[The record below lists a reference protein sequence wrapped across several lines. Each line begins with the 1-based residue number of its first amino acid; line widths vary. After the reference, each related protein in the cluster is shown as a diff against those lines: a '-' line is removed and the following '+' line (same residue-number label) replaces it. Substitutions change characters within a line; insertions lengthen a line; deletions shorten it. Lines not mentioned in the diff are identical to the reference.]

1 MKTNFILNE
10 GDKKRILELHKRA
23 TKNHYIS
30 KNILSEGKADVVKNK
45 CSLCNSISDT
55 SQNRKYNKN
64 QLYTVVDLFKKAY
77 DSSLGTDMTSFRDG
91 LKYIEK
97 FTLSDFCA
105 FIELYEGQTGESWY
119 EATDSDIDY
128 DSEWDEIIVALRD
141 IEERQANTTTNMASS
156 QQQGGNFDNLFSYI
170 SGVLKDKG
178 WTLGNSKNGVILYSG
193 PWVIYKDITKN
204 PFPITK
210 FENNKYTEK
219 YKLKTIG
226 KTIDDTLLQDVYD
239 NEVKMADLI
248 KKFAPSA
255 NNTSQVKNQVYK
267 KVQTKIKQPNYS
279 LLN

>member
-30 KNILSEGKADVVKNK
+30 KNILSEGKAESVKQY
-45 CSLCNSISDT
+45 CNMCTSDLDRT
-55 SQNRKYNKN
+55 KNRKYTK
-64 QLYTVVDLFKKAY
+64 QKLYTVVDSFKDAY
-77 DSSLGTDMTSFRDG
+77 DDTLGTDMDTFNDG
-91 LKYIEK
+91 LNEMKN
-97 FTLSDFCA
+97 FTLNDFCA
-105 FIELYEGQTGESWY
+105 FLDLYKQQTGEDWY

-128 DSEWDEIIVALRD
+128 DSEWDMIIVALRD

-178 WTLGNSKNGVILYSG
+178 WTLGNSKNGEILYSG
-193 PWVIYKDITKN
+193 PWVIYKDIKKN
-204 PFPITK
+204 QFPIVK
-210 FENNKYTEK
+210 FEDKKFTEK

-226 KTIDDTLLQDVYD
+226 KTIEDTILQDILSND
-239 NEVKMADLI
+239 VKLADLI

-255 NNTSQVKNQVYK
+255 NNNSQVKNQVYK